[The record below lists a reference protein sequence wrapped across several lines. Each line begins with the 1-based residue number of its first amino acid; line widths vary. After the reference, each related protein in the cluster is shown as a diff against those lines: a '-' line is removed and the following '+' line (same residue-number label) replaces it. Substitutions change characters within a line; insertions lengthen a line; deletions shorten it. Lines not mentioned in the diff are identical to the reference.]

1 MFSVTVTQRY
11 SFRLAATKIGVRLKS
26 KLILWIIPIENN
38 NYVFFEIHHAK
49 TVNLC
54 RFFRFEYSLAW
65 CIKACKRFSI
75 DASD

>member
-11 SFRLAATKIGVRLKS
+11 SFRLAATKIGYGLKVE
-26 KLILWIIPIENN
+26 LILWIISINN
-38 NYVFFEIHHAK
+38 NNHIFEIHYAN
-49 TVNLC
+49 TANSC

-65 CIKACKRFSI
+65 RIKACKRFSI